1 MHSNQDP
8 AQPKEKQINKFIF
21 SNVCFSAFGP
31 RLSSLVTLYWEF
43 SMLVFLFFSF
53 GGTDAFE
60 NLKKQNKT
68 MLSLSRKMNI
78 DTHKKLL

>member
-1 MHSNQDP
+1 MCVFQHLVLGSPLWSLYTGSSQCW
-8 AQPKEKQINKFIF
+8 F
-21 SNVCFSAFGP
+21 SC
-31 RLSSLVTLYWEF
+31 
-43 SMLVFLFFSF
+43 FFSF